1 MKWMRVLGLVIGL
14 IAGILWIAFGI
25 SRAGMMIVMFPIVI
39 QSFVVGF
46 AVVVSCL
53 IALRWHIIGGVL
65 LILESVTPIAL
76 LFLMAAGYPLFFSV
90 ISGMTAVSGL
100 LFLFSGAKP

>member
-14 IAGILWIAFGI
+14 IAGILWVAFGI
-25 SRAGMMIVMFPIVI
+25 TRARMMVIIFPVVI

-46 AVVVSCL
+46 AVVVSSL
-53 IALRWHIIGGVL
+53 IALRWHIVGGVL

-90 ISGMTAVSGL
+90 ISGLTAVAGL
-100 LFLFSGAKP
+100 VFLFSGQKS